1 MCTEWRQG
9 GGGGVLT
16 ALLVGGLYVV
26 AVADQCAHGS
36 THGVP
41 VGLLGLLVQQVVRNQ
56 PGVALVVYVLRGDIR
71 TV

>member
-1 MCTEWRQG
+1 MSGERLGVCAR
-9 GGGGVLT
+9 VLT

-26 AVADQCAHGS
+26 AVADQRAHGR

-56 PGVALVVYVLRGDIR
+56 PWITLVVYVLQDAVR